1 MALSYD
7 LAMQGYF
14 ALYASTM
21 TTFPDQCVTGA
32 PAVERAAGI
41 ANAQFAHFSPNRR
54 ESPET
59 RAPGRGPLARRR
71 D

>member
-21 TTFPDQCVTGA
+21 TTFPDQSVTGA

-41 ANAQFAHFSPNRR
+41 ANA
-54 ESPET
+54 
-59 RAPGRGPLARRR
+59 
-71 D
+71 